1 MFQPLHKAILPVA
14 DKPLILHAVDE
25 VRPVGVEHF
34 RLVTG
39 CGKTASRGHR
49 LEYGSNPSLLEE
61 QRSFAPKRAAATPA
75 APPSPKGDAKQ
86 PAMPLRRQPERNSA
100 METGE
105 VILSSLS
112 RDILEIVT
120 T

>member
-39 CGKTASRGHR
+39 CSKTASRGHR
-49 LEYGSNPSLLEE
+49 LEYGSNPSLLEK
-61 QRSFAPKRAAATPA
+61 QRSFAPKRAA

-86 PAMPLRRQPERNSA
+86 PAIPFHQQPGRNSVMA
-100 METGE
+100 IVK